1 MKMKTPPPPQILASL
16 YPLSS
21 FGQSLSL
28 HNTLCDS
35 TMFFP
40 PLNFTHVSDGVY
52 RSASPTEINFP
63 FLSTLHLKTV
73 VVLSSVAMVEDDRF
87 MKFVADNGVDVVHVA
102 DDHFPVAEDKVTRV
116 LKIITDLSRYPVLL
130 TSRDGKSFVCLV
142 VGCLRKLQKWSLVSI
157 YDEYRRF
164 SAGSVQQQHEEQ
176 FLELF
181 DIDSPLLSKEDN

>member
-1 MKMKTPPPPQILASL
+1 
-16 YPLSS
+16 
-21 FGQSLSL
+21 
-28 HNTLCDS
+28 
-35 TMFFP
+35 
-40 PLNFTHVSDGVY
+40 
-52 RSASPTEINFP
+52 
-63 FLSTLHLKTV
+63 
-73 VVLSSVAMVEDDRF
+73 MVEDDRF